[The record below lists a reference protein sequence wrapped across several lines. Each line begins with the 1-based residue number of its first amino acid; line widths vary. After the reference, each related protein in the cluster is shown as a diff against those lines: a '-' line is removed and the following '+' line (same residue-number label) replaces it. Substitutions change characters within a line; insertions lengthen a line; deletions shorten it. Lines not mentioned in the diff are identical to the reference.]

1 MKKIILIT
9 FLFLT
14 TVYAAEVPTNK
25 EKPRV
30 AIMDLNPAGISSST
44 AVALSDILRTEI
56 FNTGSFIVL
65 ERAQINEVL
74 KEQEF
79 QLSGCTETECAIQI
93 GQLLSAH
100 KVLVGT
106 VSRIGNSFVINAR
119 IVDISKGALEFAD
132 KYVASSEE
140 ELIYGCEWFAK
151 KLAAKMQGKKFE
163 EPVPSY
169 KVKKGEQT
177 QTPTTQKEPTKLHGT
192 LHIWGGYGNNGS
204 IDLKFFNTFAT
215 KTKDELGLWGNFPDY
230 FNSFEWSDIK
240 STKFTPFGI
249 SLFWD
254 AGPSCTFAKPGNEI
268 FYTKFKIAKQTT
280 KAVYN
285 EADEIPFEFTTE
297 DYFNVGTFYDGI
309 DILLGSEIANFIT
322 PYFIL
327 SGGLT
332 FNSYEG
338 KTIKGYTQGSDFTSP
353 SEDSVLGF
361 GYFISFGFQLNFTKV
376 FGIFFEG
383 RYFGNWFAFTRNIE
397 YEDDSYTITAP
408 MFIGGLSFSF

>member
-151 KLAAKMQGKKFE
+151 KTCSKNA
-163 EPVPSY
+163 
-169 KVKKGEQT
+169 
-177 QTPTTQKEPTKLHGT
+177 
-192 LHIWGGYGNNGS
+192 
-204 IDLKFFNTFAT
+204 
-215 KTKDELGLWGNFPDY
+215 
-230 FNSFEWSDIK
+230 
-240 STKFTPFGI
+240 
-249 SLFWD
+249 
-254 AGPSCTFAKPGNEI
+254 
-268 FYTKFKIAKQTT
+268 
-280 KAVYN
+280 
-285 EADEIPFEFTTE
+285 
-297 DYFNVGTFYDGI
+297 
-309 DILLGSEIANFIT
+309 
-322 PYFIL
+322 
-327 SGGLT
+327 
-332 FNSYEG
+332 
-338 KTIKGYTQGSDFTSP
+338 
-353 SEDSVLGF
+353 
-361 GYFISFGFQLNFTKV
+361 
-376 FGIFFEG
+376 
-383 RYFGNWFAFTRNIE
+383 R
-397 YEDDSYTITAP
+397 
-408 MFIGGLSFSF
+408 